1 MQKINPGMGNIIR
14 RKKHPKGINN
24 WTLDTDKV
32 QEDLTW
38 NLFDKCTIWYH
49 CQNSEQPLRWRV
61 SICNCVRTRIRLNH
75 NPMIIVTTIFYH

>member
-1 MQKINPGMGNIIR
+1 MQKINLGMGNIIR

-38 NLFDKCTIWYH
+38 NLFDK
-49 CQNSEQPLRWRV
+49 
-61 SICNCVRTRIRLNH
+61 
-75 NPMIIVTTIFYH
+75 